1 MGYELTTSQIAR
13 MLTKNDIN
21 TNEKYVL
28 RYKDKTQT
36 NVRLELMPTN
46 SCNY

>member
-36 NVRLELMPTN
+36 NVRL
-46 SCNY
+46 